1 MKEVQYFDG
10 NIVMIKPVIDS
21 GRDAIE
27 ELQREIESM
36 HTFLDK
42 MNVSRYG
49 GSGANGQK
57 TLGERYQELVDRN
70 SQWGEI
76 K

>member
-1 MKEVQYFDG
+1 MKEIQYFDG
-10 NIVMIKPVIDS
+10 NVATIKPVIDS
-21 GRDAIE
+21 GRDAIL

-42 MNVSRYG
+42 MNVPRYG
-49 GSGANGQK
+49 GSGSYGNK